1 MPRKGKMLT
10 VSNLAR
16 LSARGRAALGIAAL
30 LCIGVASATVAGC
43 GSADPGVRPTSASR
57 NFPLSD
63 LQREILPA
71 PNGNMLVYVMDTDAK
86 RGEGMMYVQ
95 DIEWGGDRGMIFV
108 YPDEQF
114 RRYTGRNV
122 IMPLDIAF
130 IAADGTV
137 LGKQNIIPFNETPI
151 DSHVQAQYVLEARFG
166 RLGVYGI
173 EVGTKLTIPP
183 TITAKE

>member
-1 MPRKGKMLT
+1 MLT

-43 GSADPGVRPTSASR
+43 GSADPGVRPTTASR

-63 LQREILPA
+63 LQRDTIGYP
-71 PNGNMLVYVMDTDAK
+71 GGQMMVYVMDTDPK

-95 DIEWGGDRGMIFV
+95 DAEFPIDRGMIFV
-108 YPDEQF
+108 YPDEQL
-114 RRYTGRNV
+114 RRFHGKNV
-122 IMPLDIAF
+122 WFILDLTF

-137 LGKQNIIPFNETPI
+137 LEQKQMLPFVENPPVAS
-151 DSHVQAQYVLEARFG
+151 DVRAKYVLETRG
-166 RLGVYGI
+166 GYIYDIGVRP
-173 EVGTKLTIPP
+173 GTKLTIPD
-183 TITAKE
+183 TIVAKE